1 MNYFIFSKRNMPT
14 RLNNMVTELI
24 LLVKSPMVVQMPE

>member
-14 RLNNMVTELI
+14 RLNYMATGLI
-24 LLVKSPMVVQMPE
+24 LLVKSPMFVQMPE